1 MALTGSIHCLQCCD
15 KSLIRNTPKMAL
27 IWLYMWLGLALLV
40 CCLEFSC
47 WYPRCWLGSVLLTSS
62 LPVFVTT
69 VYKRPWEGLRLGSQ
83 SFYAVETVKF
93 CLYLVE
99 SSANSFSVL
108 PVISHLECNT
118 FFSYRFLSMFTGFFF
133 ASALYLQSE
142 VCYSICFLKNESW

>member
-27 IWLYMWLGLALLV
+27 IWLYMRLGLALLV

-47 WYPRCWLGSVLLTSS
+47 WYSRCWLGRLTSS

-69 VYKRPWEGLRLGSQ
+69 VYKRPWEGLPLGSQ

-118 FFSYRFLSMFTGFFF
+118 FFFLIDFFPCSQF
-133 ASALYLQSE
+133 LLPLLYISNQKSAIPSP
-142 VCYSICFLKNESW
+142 F